1 MSLYYKTERGIL
13 MKVAGVILL
22 VLQAISL
29 LGSVAN
35 GDIGALFNF
44 GRVREIGRLLG
55 FFLPS
60 IIGVVLL
67 MKASKNNAEKEDTD
81 K

>member
-1 MSLYYKTERGIL
+1 
-13 MKVAGVILL
+13 MKVAGIILL
-22 VLQAISL
+22 VVQAISL

-35 GDIGALFNF
+35 GSIGTLFDF
-44 GRVREIGRLLG
+44 GGVREICRLLG

-67 MKASKNNAEKEDTD
+67 MKASKKKAEKEDAD